1 MPSTTA
7 RHIAGRWRELA
18 SRSSLVVLAI
28 GAVVLVA
35 HADGGEPTTPGS
47 AGKSHA
53 PAHTNRLI
61 DSGNPYLLLHAHN
74 PVDWYPWG
82 PEALEKAKR
91 EDRPIF
97 LSIGYST
104 CYWCHVAERTLF
116 SNPRIAELMNQWF
129 VNIKVDR
136 EERPDL
142 DAIYMLATGLI
153 TGGPG
158 GWPNNVFLTPDAE
171 PFYAGGYF
179 PPEDD
184 ESGRPGFASVLT
196 AIHDEWAE
204 NPERMKQRAAGV
216 TEILRQRQA
225 SVLARTQADIDPK
238 QWLGRAREAT
248 LQRFDTEQGGLG
260 GARQTTKFPQSPALD
275 LMLSDVERNRDRDA
289 LRFLT
294 VTLDAMAYGGICDQL
309 GGGFHRYSTERTWS
323 IPHFEKML
331 YDNAQL
337 LGIYARTWRLTDKAQ
352 YRRTALG
359 IRNYLRERMMSREGG
374 FYTAE
379 DAAVEGE
386 EGASYVWSRPEIEA
400 VLGADADRFFRTYTL
415 TPMPEQADPLN
426 PEAARSVLRVRRPDV
441 GDASRVERELA
452 SLAPQKRKLL
462 VARDARPQPAR
473 DEKLLVGWNGL
484 AIDAF
489 VISGTV
495 FHDPDDIAVARRAAE
510 RIWDLTW
517 NAQNRQLS
525 HEIFRGRAQGSGFL
539 EDYAL
544 LGRSFLSLYEAT
556 GDELWLRRARL
567 LADALLRQFD
577 ADGSG
582 VLLSASGSDRLI
594 VVPVEE
600 GDGAYPSG
608 TSAAVELLARLGRA
622 DGHRRYA
629 DAAARVARQASS
641 HPELWPTLVAAVGAH
656 DLSEAMSSPP
666 SDSAATLGEQSSGE
680 TARHVRASATS
691 RSSGNHREI
700 VITLDIEQGYH
711 INANPASFDFLIP
724 TSVTF
729 ADVRP
734 VEVRYPAPKLFK
746 PSFAPDTLN
755 VYEGTVQLVAKLEN
769 GALNGLRALSA
780 AINTQACTETMCLP
794 PSRIPLTISIDR
806 AD

>member
-1 MPSTTA
+1 MGAAALIA
-7 RHIAGRWRELA
+7 R
-18 SRSSLVVLAI
+18 
-28 GAVVLVA
+28 
-35 HADGGEPTTPGS
+35 ADGGEPTTQV
-47 AGKSHA
+47 GKSHTRA
-53 PAHTNRLI
+53 YTNRLI

-91 EDRPIF
+91 ENRPIF

-116 SNPRIAELMNQWF
+116 SNPRIAELMNRWF
-129 VNIKVDR
+129 VSIKVDR

-142 DAIYMLATGLI
+142 DAVYMSATELL
-153 TGGPG
+153 TGGAG
-158 GWPNNVFLTPDAE
+158 GWPNNVFLTPTAE

-216 TEILRQRQA
+216 TQILRQRQISA
-225 SVLARTQADIDPK
+225 LARAETDIDPK
-238 QWLGRAREAT
+238 RWMSRAREAI
-248 LQRFDTEQGGLG
+248 LQRFDAEQGGLG

-275 LMLSDVERNRDRDA
+275 LMLSDFERNRDPDA
-289 LRFLT
+289 LRFIT
-294 VTLDAMAYGGICDQL
+294 VTLDAMAYGGIYDQL

-337 LGIYARTWRLTDKAQ
+337 LGIYARAWALTGRPQ
-352 YRRTALG
+352 YRRVAG
-359 IRNYLRERMMSREGG
+359 GVRNYLRARMMSPRGG

-379 DAAVEGE
+379 DAAVESLSRTRAGVE
-386 EGASYVWSRPEIEA
+386 EGASYIWSRSQIDA
-400 VLGADADRFFRTYTL
+400 LLGTGAERFFGTYAL
-415 TPMPEQADPLN
+415 TPMPEQADPLE
-426 PEAARSVLRVRRPDV
+426 PDAAHGVLRVQRPAA
-441 GDASRVERELA
+441 GDGARVEEELA
-452 SLAPQKRKLL
+452 SLEAQRRKLRS
-462 VARDARPQPAR
+462 ARDARPQPAR
-473 DEKLLVGWNGL
+473 DEKQLVGWNGL

-489 VISGTV
+489 VVSGTV
-495 FHDPDDIAVARRAAE
+495 FHNRDDVAIARRAAQ
-510 RIWDLTW
+510 RIWNLTW
-517 NAQNRQLS
+517 NAQKKQLS

-544 LGRSFLSLYEAT
+544 LGRSFLSLHEAT
-556 GDELWLRRARL
+556 GDQLWLQRARL

-577 ADGSG
+577 TGSTRVLVSVSGAD
-582 VLLSASGSDRLI
+582 VLIA
-594 VVPVEE
+594 VPVEE

-608 TSAAVELLARLGRA
+608 TSAAVELLVRLGRA
-622 DGHRRYA
+622 DGGQRHA
-629 DAAARVARQASS
+629 DAAARIAHQASS
-641 HPELWPTLVAAVGAH
+641 HPELWPTLVAAIGTH
-656 DLSEAMSSPP
+656 DLS
-666 SDSAATLGEQSSGE
+666 AATSSSFGPAAKLEEQPSGE
-680 TARHVRASATS
+680 TALHVHASATS
-691 RSSGNHREI
+691 RSSGEI

-729 ADVRP
+729 ADVRA
-734 VEVRYPAPKLFK
+734 VEVHYPAPKLFK
-746 PSFAPDTLN
+746 PSFAPDALS
-755 VYEGTVQLVAKLEN
+755 VYEGTVQLVAKLED
-769 GALNGLRALSA
+769 GTLNGMRTLSA
-780 AINTQACTETMCLP
+780 AINTQACTETVCLP

-806 AD
+806 RDP